1 MSLGVDSATLSPSR
15 GFAVFGDYVAGAGR
29 AATAPRPA
37 LHDDGVGKPSSRAR
51 SSAVRSLTLAAGAT
65 VAVIAVVW
73 PARPT
78 YAAAEAAGA
87 TTAYVPVVPCRVVDT
102 RGAGGPNVTMT
113 VRLAGVCGVPG
124 GASAVV
130 VTLTV
135 PAAPSAG
142 FLTAYPTGSS
152 EPLASNVNFER
163 RATIANTAAVQ
174 LGAGSLT
181 LTSNVPTDKIV
192 DVVGSFVPVGHARS
206 GRFAALTA
214 RRLLDTRTGTKVP
227 AATTVTAVATDVPA
241 DATALAVNLTF
252 TDATAPG
259 FFTTFGDGPRP
270 NVSTGNA
277 DAAGQTRATF
287 AVVPASSSLHVYSQ
301 SGAHV
306 IVDLVGYFTGLSAP
320 DSTDGLFVPQSPTRV
335 LDTRARPGVPI
346 GPGGSAEVSV
356 VGGAAVWSNITAVD
370 AAPGFLAARPADA
383 RGAAT
388 TSTVNATN
396 AHQTIAN
403 AAITLLAD
411 SGMTVLTPSG
421 AHVLVDVA
429 GLFTGN
435 PTGSP
440 PLPVFT
446 DETIGQSAGGRPIV
460 ASHLVGRAAGPTKV
474 LVLGFMHGEE
484 QSGLTIVNALR
495 SAAVPATVDLW
506 LMDTVN
512 PDGAASRQRGNAHGV
527 DLNRNF
533 DGGSFPWCPT
543 PGCGAGAS
551 PADTGPTVT
560 SEPETVAFSKF
571 VNREQFDLVVSY
583 HEPLDTVDCSPYR
596 GDRLTAVCTAYA
608 TASGIPFNR
617 SGYIDLS
624 GTMTNSYMQA
634 NPGRWAF
641 TVEFPGTG
649 VGDVPRHLAA
659 VWAAAAAVGS

>member
-1 MSLGVDSATLSPSR
+1 M
-15 GFAVFGDYVAGAGR
+15 
-29 AATAPRPA
+29 
-37 LHDDGVGKPSSRAR
+37 
-51 SSAVRSLTLAAGAT
+51 RSLTLAAGAT

-102 RGAGGPNVTMT
+102 RGAGGPNLTMT
-113 VRLAGVCGVPG
+113 VRLAGVCGVAD

-181 LTSNVPTDKIV
+181 LTSNVRTDKIV
-192 DVVGSFVPVGHARS
+192 DVVGSFVPVDHARS
-206 GRFAALTA
+206 GRFAAVTA

-227 AATTVTAVATDVPA
+227 AATTVTALAPDVPA
-241 DATALAVNLTF
+241 DATAVAVNLTF

-259 FFTTFGDGPRP
+259 FFTAFGDGPRP

-287 AVVPASSSLHVYSQ
+287 AVVPASSALHVYSQ

-306 IVDLVGYFTGLSAP
+306 IVDLVGYFTGPSAP
-320 DSTDGLFVPQSPTRV
+320 DSTDGLFVPQGPVRV
-335 LDTRARPGVPI
+335 LDTRVRSGVPI
-346 GPGGSAEVSV
+346 GPGGSVEVSV
-356 VGGAAVWSNITAVD
+356 AGGAAVWSNVTAVD
-370 AAPGFLAARPADA
+370 AAAPGFLAARPSSAH
-383 RGAAT
+383 GAAT
-388 TSTVNATN
+388 TSTVNASD

-411 SGMTVLTPSG
+411 AGLTVMTQSG

-429 GLFTGN
+429 GLFTGA
-435 PTGSP
+435 PAGGP
-440 PLPVFT
+440 PLPTFT

-460 ASHLVGRAAGPTKV
+460 ASHLVARAAGRTKV

-484 QSGLTIVNALR
+484 QAGLAVVAALR
-495 SAAVPATVDLW
+495 AAAVPATVDLW
-506 LMDTVN
+506 LMDTTN
-512 PDGAASRQRGNAHGV
+512 PDGAASHQRGNAHGV

-551 PADTGPTVT
+551 AVDTGPVAM
-560 SEPETVAFSKF
+560 SEPETVAFAKF

-583 HEPLDTVDCSPYR
+583 HEPLDTIDCSPYR
-596 GDRLTAVCTAYA
+596 GNRLTAACTAYA
-608 TASGIPFNR
+608 AATGIAFNR

-634 NPGRWAF
+634 SPGRWAF
-641 TVEFPGTG
+641 TVEFPSSG
-649 VGDVPRHLAA
+649 VGDVARHLAG

>member
-1 MSLGVDSATLSPSR
+1 MWSLVLVAAS
-15 GFAVFGDYVAGAGR
+15 VAGV
-29 AATAPRPA
+29 AALWPA
-37 LHDDGVGKPSSRAR
+37 LPAY
-51 SSAVRSLTLAAGAT
+51 AVTNATGAAG
-65 VAVIAVVW
+65 I
-73 PARPT
+73 
-78 YAAAEAAGA
+78 
-87 TTAYVPVVPCRVVDT
+87 TAYVPVVPCRVVDT
-102 RGAGGPNVTMT
+102 RGAGGPNLTMT
-113 VRLAGVCGVPG
+113 VRLAGVCGVAD

-142 FLTAYPTGSS
+142 FLTAYPTGSG

-163 RATIANTAAVQ
+163 RSTIANTAAVQ

-192 DVVGSFVPVGHARS
+192 DVVGSFVLVGHARS
-206 GRFAALTA
+206 GRFAAVTA
-214 RRLLDTRTGTKVP
+214 RRLLDTRTGAKVP
-227 AATTVTAVATDVPA
+227 AATTVTAPAPEVPA

-252 TDATAPG
+252 TDASAPG
-259 FFTTFGDGPRP
+259 FFTAFGDGPRP

-306 IVDLVGYFTGLSAP
+306 IVDLVGYFTGPSAP
-320 DSTDGLFVPQSPTRV
+320 DSTDGLFVPQSPSRV

-346 GPGGSAEVSV
+346 SPGGSAEVSV

-370 AAPGFLAARPADA
+370 ATAPGFLAARPADA
-383 RGAAT
+383 RGTAT
-388 TSTVNATN
+388 TSTVNAAS

-403 AAITLLAD
+403 AAITSLA
-411 SGMTVLTPSG
+411 STGMAILTQSG

-429 GLFTGN
+429 GLFTGD

-460 ASHLVGRAAGPTKV
+460 ASHLVGRTAGPTKV

-506 LMDTVN
+506 LMDTMN
-512 PDGAASRQRGNAHGV
+512 PDGAASHQRGNAHGV

-543 PGCGAGAS
+543 PGCGTGAS
-551 PADTGPTVT
+551 PADTGKAAM
-560 SEPETVAFSKF
+560 SEPETAAFSTF
-571 VNREQFDLVVSY
+571 VRREQFDLVVSY
-583 HEPLDTVDCSPYR
+583 HEPLDTVDCSPHR
-596 GDRLTAVCTAYA
+596 GDRLTAICTAYA
-608 TASGIPFNR
+608 TSSGIPFNR

-634 NPGRWAF
+634 NPGQWAF
-641 TVEFPGTG
+641 TVEFPATG
-649 VGDVPRHLAA
+649 VGDVAHHLAA